1 MATAYAPELPPL
13 ESRHTGSGLVMAG
26 DRSAEFR
33 KARRRTL
40 VVRAL
45 RLILPASAAV
55 LLTGYGLTILKTAGW
70 GTGLPEIAIKSI
82 LPEDLAMHN
91 PHYEGFG
98 EDGSSYSFAAKTA
111 QQELADLTQIKLNE
125 ITGAVIQPDKTKTDI
140 TAVRGLFNHSA
151 GVLELFEQIDVV
163 SQSGLKAKLTR
174 ATIATKENLITSDQP
189 VFIEFPSGTIRA
201 KNMRLRQKAREA
213 TFADT
218 VEVELTPPADSAT
231 PAPDGK
237 ETGLFAPSNGPVH
250 INAERLDV
258 NDTSQVAVFSGNVK
272 VNQAGAELT
281 SPELEVTYEGGGMMG
296 MSAKDKS
303 AAKAPDQTA
312 GGAAG
317 KVRRIVAKHPVVM
330 TRSTGEVVTT
340 DNADFDAP
348 NETAILTGNVI
359 MTSGTDRRAV
369 SDRVD
374 LDQRADTALL
384 TGNVFV
390 VQGENELSGGRLLI
404 ERKSGRAELTTP
416 PALGNGPG
424 RVSARLVRAEAKPGA
439 SKPKPK
445 PKLTDQVDGL
455 GSFKTDP
462 NAPVNIQADQL
473 EINDAAK
480 VAIFRGNVTAD
491 QGGFIIN
498 CAELN
503 AYYKGEAGLADVT
516 RTAGGAKGAPGKKAQ
531 TELTRI
537 EAKKNVFISSSEGRT
552 ASGDS
557 AEFNAKTNV
566 VTMGGDVVLAQ
577 GDSMVRGT
585 RLLIDVATGETRID
599 TAPPKTAAQ
608 PSGGG
613 WVTEAPE
620 GGGGAQNSG
629 RASAIFFPQQLKADN
644 PAKDTAKAP
653 PAASSNGA
661 ATIDGWSATGT
672 P

>member
-13 ESRHTGSGLVMAG
+13 ESRQTGSGLVMAG

-33 KARRRTL
+33 KARRRTV
-40 VVRAL
+40 VVRIL
-45 RLILPASAAV
+45 RLALPASAAV
-55 LLTGYGLTILKTAGW
+55 LLLGYGLTILKTAGW
-70 GTGLPEIAIKSI
+70 GTGLPEIAIKNL

-111 QQELADLTQIKLNE
+111 QQELTNMGQIKLNE

-140 TAVRGLFNHSA
+140 TAVRGFFNHSA
-151 GVLELFEQIDVV
+151 GVLDLYEQIDVV

-174 ATIATKENLITSDQP
+174 ATIVTKENLITSDEP
-189 VFIEFPSGTIRA
+189 VFIEFPSGNIRA

-218 VEVELTPPADSAT
+218 VEVQLTPPAPAADAAT
-231 PAPDGK
+231 PDPAGK
-237 ETGLFAPSNGPVH
+237 ETSLFAPSNGPVS
-250 INAERLDV
+250 INSERLDV
-258 NDTSQVAVFSGNVK
+258 NDTSQVAVFTGNVK
-272 VNQAGAELT
+272 VAQAGAELIT
-281 SPELEVTYEGGGMMG
+281 PELEVTYEGGGMMG
-296 MSAKDKS
+296 MNAKDKA
-303 AAKAPDQTA
+303 AAKNPDQTTA
-312 GGAAG
+312 GAAG
-317 KVRRIVAKHPVVM
+317 KVRRIVAKQPVVM

-348 NETAILTGNVI
+348 NETAILTGNVV

-384 TGNVFV
+384 TGNVIV
-390 VQGENELSGGRLLI
+390 TQGENELSGGRLLI

-416 PALGNGPG
+416 PALGSGPG
-424 RVSARLVRAEAKPGA
+424 RVSARLVREAKTGA
-439 SKPKPK
+439 AKPKVKVPA
-445 PKLTDQVDGL
+445 QVEGVAN
-455 GSFKTDP
+455 FKTDP
-462 NAPVNIQADQL
+462 NAPINIQADQL

-480 VAIFRGNVTAD
+480 VATFRGNVTAD
-491 QGGFIIN
+491 QGGVIIN

-516 RTAGGAKGAPGKKAQ
+516 RTADTGAPGKKAQ

-537 EAKKNVFISSSEGRT
+537 EAKTNVFITSSEGRT

-577 GDSMVRGT
+577 GDSMVHGT
-585 RLLIDVATGETRID
+585 RLLIDMTTGETKID
-599 TAPPKTAAQ
+599 NAPPKTAAQ

-613 WVTEAPE
+613 WVTEAPDA
-620 GGGGAQNSG
+620 GTANAQNSG
-629 RASAIFFPQQLKADN
+629 RASAVFFPQQLKGDK
-644 PAKDTAKAP
+644 PAKDAAKAP
-653 PAASSNGA
+653 PAAATGGA

>member
-13 ESRHTGSGLVMAG
+13 ESRQTGNGLVMAG

-33 KARRRTL
+33 KARRRTV
-40 VVRAL
+40 VVRIL
-45 RLILPASAAV
+45 RLALPASAAV
-55 LLTGYGLTILKTAGW
+55 LLVGYGLTILKTAGW
-70 GTGLPEIAIKSI
+70 GTGLPEIAIKNI

-98 EDGSSYSFAAKTA
+98 QDGSSYSFAAKTA
-111 QQELADLTQIKLNE
+111 QQELANMTQIKLNE
-125 ITGAVIQPDKTKTDI
+125 ITGNIIQLDKTRTDI
-140 TAVRGLFNHSA
+140 TAVRGLFNHTA
-151 GVLELFEQIDVV
+151 GILDLYEQIDVV

-174 ATIATKENLITSDQP
+174 ATIVTKENLITSDEP
-189 VFIEFPSGTIRA
+189 VFIEFPSGNIRA

-218 VEVELTPPADSAT
+218 VEVELTPPAPSADAA
-231 PAPDGK
+231 AP
-237 ETGLFAPSNGPVH
+237 TGNASSLFAPSNGPVH

-258 NDTSQVAVFSGNVK
+258 NDSSQVAVFTGNVT
-272 VNQAGAELT
+272 VTQAGAELT
-281 SPELEVTYEGGGMMG
+281 TPELEVTYEGGGMMG
-296 MSAKDKS
+296 MSAKDKA
-303 AAKAPDQTA
+303 AAKTPDQTA
-312 GGAAG
+312 AGAAG
-317 KVRRIVAKHPVVM
+317 KVRRIVAKQPVVM
-330 TRSTGEVVTT
+330 TRTTGEIVTT

-348 NETAILTGNVI
+348 NETAILTGNVV
-359 MTSGTDRRAV
+359 MTAGTDRRAV

-390 VQGENELSGGRLLI
+390 TQGENELSGGRLLI

-424 RVSARLVRAEAKPGA
+424 RVSARLIREAKPGTA
-439 SKPKPK
+439 KPKK
-445 PKLTDQVDGL
+445 AADQTDGVAT
-455 GSFKTDP
+455 FKTDP

-473 EINDAAK
+473 DINDTAK
-480 VAIFRGNVTAD
+480 VAIFRGSVTAD
-491 QGGFIIN
+491 QGGFVIN
-498 CAELN
+498 CAELH

-516 RTAGGAKGAPGKKAQ
+516 KTAGGAQGKKAQ

-557 AEFNAKTNV
+557 AEFNAKTNMI
-566 VTMGGDVVLAQ
+566 TMGGDVVLAQ
-577 GDSMVRGT
+577 GDNMVRGT
-585 RLLIDVATGETRID
+585 RLLIDMTTGETKID

-613 WVTEAPE
+613 WVTEAPD
-620 GGGGAQNSG
+620 GGSVAQSNG
-629 RASAIFFPQQLKADN
+629 RASAVFFPQQLKPDK
-644 PAKDTAKAP
+644 PAKDAAKTP
-653 PAASSNGA
+653 PAETSGGA

-672 P
+672 TP